1 MPFAD
6 WLRGPLRDVLDETVN
21 RQVARSRGLLEP
33 SAVQSVR
40 DRFERQQTGWAEPWL
55 LMMIELWSRE
65 VLDRAVG
72 GVRQSEVVTAGALP

>member
-6 WLRGPLRDVLDETVN
+6 WLRGPLRDVLDDTVN
-21 RQVARSRGLLEP
+21 RHVASARGLLEP
-33 SAVQSVR
+33 TAVQAVR

-65 VLDRAVG
+65 VLDRAVK
-72 GVRQSEVVTAGALP
+72 GVRHADVVTSGALP